1 MLKAIDLHKVSFT
14 LVRFMQYASSFDY
27 IVNIFASLKCNNSER
42 KTDQCERGL
51 SIEQFN
57 ENEINNCIGVDKFC
71 TLASS
76 LSLSP

>member
-1 MLKAIDLHKVSFT
+1 
-14 LVRFMQYASSFDY
+14 MQYASSFDY